1 MKKTILVFAASTIM
15 SALIF
20 SSCNDSQRVENSQ
33 EKVTEAQQD
42 LARAEN
48 EYRDDMDA
56 YRRDINAR
64 IDANERTIDELKE
77 QKRYKEGSD
86 KDAYRMRI
94 EELKQKNRDLRR
106 RMNDYQASGKDD
118 WERFKA
124 EFNRDMDELGQA
136 FKNLGTDN
144 VK

>member
-1 MKKTILVFAASTIM
+1 MKKTILVVAASTMM

-33 EKVTEAQQD
+33 ERVTDAQQD
-42 LARAEN
+42 LTRAQD
-48 EYRDDMDA
+48 EYRNDVDT
-56 YRRDINAR
+56 YRRDINAQ
-64 IDANERTIDELKE
+64 IDANERMIDELKE

-94 EELKQKNRDLRR
+94 EELKQKNRDLRKR
-106 RMNDYQASGKDD
+106 LNDYQVTGKDD

-136 FKNLGTDN
+136 FKDLGKDN